1 MVDIKWFKFEVN
13 MHDDTKLKIIDNM
26 DERDSVH
33 YMWIRL
39 LALAGKTNCG
49 GNLYIN
55 DNMPYTIKTLA
66 IEFNRSIDE
75 VKTAI
80 KALKRL
86 EMIEF
91 TEDKAFKIKNWDK
104 HQNVEGL
111 ERLRNLNSDRVAKH
125 RAKKKEKNEDVNN
138 VASELGE
145 CKKPI
150 ENNNEETNHN
160 GNLVEEENASTNV
173 IEQVVEAKDNIDDSI
188 NKNKEIATRQDSNI
202 DHIKENEDI
211 ETKESINYS
220 GEANEFFEKTHYI
233 DNFDNSSLKEDLG
246 DNADNNINGNCNVTS
261 NDITSSCNITVM
273 EQKKKEKENK
283 KKMESKKEIES
294 KLENKKKIESVCG
307 SNKAVD
313 LNNKGLTHEEE
324 VKQANISKGKNHK
337 ADLVAIAIGEN
348 AINVKADSVA
358 IAENDINSKAM
369 ELLTHYEKITGI
381 IGGLNFGSLRLAI
394 EMHGGKPV
402 EMAINRAL
410 EVNKHDM
417 PYING
422 ILKNWR
428 REGYPKEG
436 DEINNG
442 VRSTGKSK
450 PADKNE
456 FAGFKPKKPRNLT
469 EAERKRAEEKLI

>member
-138 VASELGE
+138 VASELDEG
-145 CKKPI
+145 KKPI
-150 ENNNEETNHN
+150 EN
-160 GNLVEEENASTNV
+160 S
-173 IEQVVEAKDNIDDSI
+173 
-188 NKNKEIATRQDSNI
+188 
-202 DHIKENEDI
+202 NED
-211 ETKESINYS
+211 SD
-220 GEANEFFEKTHYI
+220 EANDGFEKTNDIY
-233 DNFDNSSLKEDLG
+233 NSNNRNLKENSVY
-246 DNADNNINGNCNVTS
+246 NADNYIKNNCNVRS
-261 NDITSSCNITVM
+261 NDITSNCNITVM
-273 EQKKKEKENK
+273 EQKKIENKIK
-283 KKMESKKEIES
+283 KKMEMEKNIES
-294 KLENKKKIESVCG
+294 KSDIESNNEDDSSLITFSNSSDSKEIIENKVVFFSGKSVG
-307 SNKAVD
+307 NPSEGGQD
-313 LNNKGLTHEEE
+313 Y
-324 VKQANISKGKNHK
+324 
-337 ADLVAIAIGEN
+337 IGEKDRN
-348 AINVKADSVA
+348 FDYKQNNNTENENINNQALAK
-358 IAENDINSKAM
+358 
-369 ELLTHYEKITGI
+369 LLMHHQSITGI
-381 IGGLNFGSLRLAI
+381 IGGLNLGSLKLAI
-394 EMHGGKPV
+394 SMHGYENVK
-402 EMAINRAL
+402 MAINKAL
-410 EVNKHDM
+410 EVNKSNM
-417 PYING
+417 TYING

-428 REGYPKEG
+428 REGYPNEKEVN
-436 DEINNG
+436 NNG
-442 VRSTGKSK
+442 VRSAGKSK

-456 FAGFKPKKPRNLT
+456 FGGFKPKKPRNLT
-469 EAERKRAEEKLI
+469 EAERKGAEEKLI